1 MTQILTKEARVSK
14 EDTLQ
19 QERIIASCQKT
30 LILNVKSDFTY
41 VTELKLYY
49 FRNGTIYGEVL
60 KLIVCPYG
68 KMRKKKKYD
77 DGCRDHVFWEVMPYN
92 LVDAYHCFR
101 RNMLLL
107 TAVLVPGTSR
117 FLRNLINLLT
127 PTGHVMHQ
135 LFNIQQLYVLPTL
148 YLCVLYLSE
157 NKQRLVPLTA

>member
-68 KMRKKKKYD
+68 KMRKKKNTTMD
-77 DGCRDHVFWEVMPYN
+77 VEIMSSGRSCRIIW
-92 LVDAYHCFR
+92 
-101 RNMLLL
+101 
-107 TAVLVPGTSR
+107 
-117 FLRNLINLLT
+117 
-127 PTGHVMHQ
+127 
-135 LFNIQQLYVLPTL
+135 
-148 YLCVLYLSE
+148 
-157 NKQRLVPLTA
+157 